1 MGSIF
6 ISGIDTDIGKT
17 VATGLLAK
25 FLLKHS
31 GGVITQKLVQTG
43 CTDVSDDI
51 GIHRQLMGCGHLK
64 QDRKGLT
71 CPYLFRHPSSP
82 HLSAGME
89 GREIDTQHILEATL
103 ALEKEFNTV
112 LIEGAGGLMVPLNSN
127 TMVLDYIME
136 NQYPVILV
144 SSSRLGSI
152 NHTCLSIEA
161 LRSRNIQLRGIIY
174 NIFVQDDP
182 LIAKDSMEQ
191 IRIFMVR
198 QHYPGNIVAMNKI
211 DFSNPEEIDF
221 SYFFSDIV

>member
-6 ISGIDTDIGKT
+6 ISGIDTNIGKT
-17 VATGLLAK
+17 IATGLLAR
-25 FLLKHS
+25 FLLKRS
-31 GGVITQKLVQTG
+31 CVITQKLVQTG
-43 CTDVSDDI
+43 CTEVSYDI
-51 GIHRQLMGCGHLK
+51 GVHRQLMGCGLLE

-89 GREIDTQHILEATL
+89 GRRIDTKHILQATL
-103 ALEKEFNTV
+103 ALEKQFSTV
-112 LIEGAGGLMVPLNSN
+112 LIEGAGGLMVPLNSG
-127 TMVLDYIME
+127 TMVLDHIME
-136 NQYPVILV
+136 NQYPVVLV

-161 LRSRNIQLRGIIY
+161 LRSRNIKLLGIIY
-174 NIFVQDDP
+174 NIFDQDDP

-198 QHYPGNIVAMNKI
+198 QHYPGNIVAMDKI
-211 DFSNPEEIDF
+211 DLSNPEEIDF
-221 SYFFSDIV
+221 SSFFSDID

>member
-1 MGSIF
+1 
-6 ISGIDTDIGKT
+6 
-17 VATGLLAK
+17 
-25 FLLKHS
+25 
-31 GGVITQKLVQTG
+31 
-43 CTDVSDDI
+43 
-51 GIHRQLMGCGHLK
+51 
-64 QDRKGLT
+64 
-71 CPYLFRHPSSP
+71 
-82 HLSAGME
+82 ME